1 MRGFKMENSVCA
13 TRVPFFSFL
22 FFLAR
27 VMSDARWPRG
37 TTSWLGREEGS
48 RQTSV
53 GRRGSRKREKIESER
68 DTLSTF
74 LLALLA
80 ENYFIAASL
89 RVEMKKVRGGSLLLS
104 PGFYLVSWMDIY
116 TSFDPNNGM
125 PRGEC
130 GRIGFHEF
138 YQIFSIRARRFR
150 LEEKRTTIAC

>member
-1 MRGFKMENSVCA
+1 MQ
-13 TRVPFFSFL
+13 RVFLFFLFF

-48 RQTSV
+48 RQASV

-80 ENYFIAASL
+80 PELFHCCIPESGNGKGERGIFIALSWL
-89 RVEMKKVRGGSLLLS
+89 LPGIMDGG
-104 PGFYLVSWMDIY
+104 GIY
-116 TSFDPNNGM
+116 IHTSFDPNNGM

-130 GRIGFHEF
+130 DRIGFHEF